1 MMRTHRLRYGTYNLE
16 CSWATLAGTCLSE
29 ELGSKLIDDMDRGYF
44 IVTTIGND
52 SLDTYSG
59 WMWNRG

>member
-1 MMRTHRLRYGTYNLE
+1 MMNTNRVRSGVYTIE
-16 CSWATLAGTCLSE
+16 CSWVTLAGGRLAE

-44 IVTTIGND
+44 VVITIGNE

-59 WMWNRG
+59 RMWNRG

>member
-1 MMRTHRLRYGTYNLE
+1 MKTDRLRYGIYTLGA
-16 CSWATLAGTCLSE
+16 SWATLAGIGLAE

-44 IVTTIGND
+44 VVTTIGND